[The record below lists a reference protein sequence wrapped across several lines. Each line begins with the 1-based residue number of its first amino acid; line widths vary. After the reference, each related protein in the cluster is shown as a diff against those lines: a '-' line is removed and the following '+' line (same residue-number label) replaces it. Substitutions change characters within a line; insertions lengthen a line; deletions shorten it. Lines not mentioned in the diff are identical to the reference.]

1 MTIQAIELFRSAPRY
16 LTARAIGDRA
26 PGFVS
31 GPIAPLRLVNKSD
44 PEPPGPG
51 WARVRPL
58 LSGICGSDLA
68 TISGKSS
75 FYFSPLVSMPFV
87 PGHEVV
93 GELLEDVDDLKA
105 GRRVVLS
112 PVLGCPARGV
122 EPWCESCKN
131 GDFGRCDRV
140 TSGHVSPGVQTGYCK
155 DTGGG
160 WSKMFVAHRS
170 QLHVVPDDIPP
181 ERAVLIEP
189 LACAVHAALRA
200 NVQPNDDVLIVGAG
214 SIGVLTLLAVTELT
228 PAGTVTVA
236 AKHGKQTMWAEAF
249 GASHVMP
256 PGETL
261 NRVRRDTRAMKL
273 KPEHG
278 RPFLLGGVDVAIDCV
293 GSKSSLDLALRT
305 TRAGGRVVLAGIP
318 VQAPDL
324 TPVWYRELELIGAY
338 TGGIER
344 LPGKS
349 KRGARGAD
357 GASADARAVAPREGE
372 GHAFDIA
379 IDLASR
385 NPVLNRM
392 VGATYPLKRWR
403 EAIDHAMSAGRMGTL
418 KVAFDPRQD

>member
-1 MTIQAIELFRSAPRY
+1 MTIQAIELYRSAPRY
-16 LTARAIGDRA
+16 LTARALGSKA
-26 PGFVS
+26 PGVVA
-31 GPIAPLRLVNKSD
+31 GPLAPLRLVNRSD
-44 PEPPGPG
+44 PEIAGPG

-68 TISGKSS
+68 TISGQSS

-93 GELLEDVDDLKA
+93 GELLDGVDDLTA
-105 GRRVVLS
+105 GTRVVLS
-112 PVLGCPARGV
+112 PVLNCAARGV
-122 EPWCESCKN
+122 EPWCDNCKN

-140 TSGHVSPGVQTGYCK
+140 TSGHVSPGLQTGYCK

-170 QLHVVPDDIPP
+170 QLHVVPDDVPN

-200 NVQPNDDVLIVGAG
+200 NVQPNADVVIIGAG
-214 SIGVLTLLAVTELT
+214 SIGVLTLLAAKELT
-228 PAGTVTVA
+228 QAGTVTIA
-236 AKHGKQTMWAEAF
+236 AKHDKQRMWAEAF
-249 GASHVMP
+249 GATNVIDP
-256 PGETL
+256 KDAL
-261 NRVRRDTRAMKL
+261 NRIRRDTGAMKL
-273 KPEHG
+273 QPERG
-278 RPFLLGGVDVAIDCV
+278 EPFLLGGADVTIDCV

-324 TPVWYRELELIGAY
+324 TPVWYRELELVGAY

-344 LPGKS
+344 V
-349 KRGARGAD
+349 D
-357 GASADARAVAPREGE
+357 GREV
-372 GHAFDIA
+372 HAFDLA
-379 IDLASR
+379 TGLASQ
-385 NPVLNRM
+385 NPLLDRM
-392 VGATYPLKRWR
+392 VGATYPLSRWR